1 MSIAPSTLLSTQH
14 APPHI
19 TMRPCAN
26 FPPSF
31 WGDTFLQYHSHSLEI
46 NDNMK
51 QQFLMQ
57 KEEVKKMFLSSSNSI
72 LQKLNF
78 IDSLQRLGIS
88 YHFQHEIDEALQQIY
103 NTYTN
108 DNVITEEGCLH
119 YVALLFRLLRQ
130 RGYHISSDI
139 FNKFKNNQ
147 GDFDQNLVKDV
158 QGLWSLF
165 EAAQLRVH
173 GEDILDEVLDFTQT
187 HLNSMINQLS
197 SSFAAQISHCLRK
210 PFHKGVPRL
219 EARCYISFYEENSS
233 HCKVLLT
240 FSKLDF
246 NMVQGLHKI
255 EVESIAKWWKKSE
268 FATKV
273 PYARERAVECYFWP
287 ISMSYEAEYSIAR
300 KMEAKLIGCIS
311 LLDDTY
317 DAYGTIEELE
327 LLTHA
332 IQRWDISSIQSLPD
346 SMRVVFNA
354 IIEVC
359 DEVKLAT
366 IESKNSNTV
375 VQCVK
380 EAFRNLAHAY
390 LTEAKWSQEICIPT
404 YQQYKDNGVISSAYI
419 LMITSFI
426 LLSTSSSQT
435 VLLDWISSNP
445 PILKSVSLI
454 GRLENDISSHKF
466 EQQRMHVVSAVEC
479 CMNQYGIS
487 QENAYKFIKKEIEDL
502 WKVINEEC
510 LKLDLIPK
518 HVLDCII
525 NVARITELTYE
536 NFQDKYTDGKLW
548 KDDIIALLVDPI
560 SMEEHK

>member
-1 MSIAPSTLLSTQH
+1 MSLSTEHAPS
-14 APPHI
+14 AI
-19 TMRPCAN
+19 TRPCAN

-31 WGDTFLQYHSHSLEI
+31 WGDSFLQYDSESLEI

-51 QQFLMQ
+51 QQFHMQ
-57 KEEVKKMFLSSSNSI
+57 KEEVKKMFLSSTNSI

-88 YHFQHEIDEALQQIY
+88 YHFQHEIDEALEQIY
-103 NTYTN
+103 NSSTN
-108 DNVITEEGCLH
+108 DNVIIEEGCLH

-139 FNKFKNNQ
+139 FNKFKNNK
-147 GDFDQNLVKDV
+147 GDFDQKIAKDV

-165 EAAQLRVH
+165 EASQLRIH
-173 GEDILDEVLDFTQT
+173 GEDILDEALDFTQT
-187 HLNSMINQLS
+187 HLNSLINQLS
-197 SSFAAQISHCLRK
+197 PSFAAQISHCLRK
-210 PFHKGVPRL
+210 PFHRGVPRL
-219 EARCYISFYEENSS
+219 EARRYISFYESNPS

-246 NMVQGLHKI
+246 NMLQGLHKI
-255 EVESIAKWWKKSE
+255 EVGSITKWWKKSE

-273 PYARERAVECYFWP
+273 PYARDRVAECYLWP
-287 ISMSYEAEYSIAR
+287 ISLSYEAEYSIAR
-300 KMEAKLIGCIS
+300 RIGSKLIGCIS

-327 LLTHA
+327 LLTQA

-380 EAFRNLAHAY
+380 EAFHNLARAY
-390 LTEAKWSQEICIPT
+390 LTEAKWSQEIYIPT
-404 YQQYKDNGVISSAYI
+404 YQEYKDNGVISSTYP

-426 LLSTSSSQT
+426 LLAKSAQY
-435 VLLDWISSNP
+435 VFDWISSNP
-445 PILKSVSLI
+445 KIIEVVSLI
-454 GRLENDISSHKF
+454 GRLGNDISSHKF
-466 EQQRMHVVSAVEC
+466 EQERMHVVSAVEC
-479 CMNQYGIS
+479 CMKQYEIS
-487 QENAYKFIKKEIEDL
+487 EEDAYKFIEKEIEDL

-510 LKLDLIPK
+510 LKSDLVTKPM
-518 HVLDCII
+518 HDCVL
-525 NVARITELTYE
+525 NGARITELAYE
-536 NFQDKYTDGKLW
+536 NYKDKYTDGKLW
-548 KDDIIALLVDPI
+548 KDDIVALLVDPI
-560 SMEEHK
+560 SMQEEE